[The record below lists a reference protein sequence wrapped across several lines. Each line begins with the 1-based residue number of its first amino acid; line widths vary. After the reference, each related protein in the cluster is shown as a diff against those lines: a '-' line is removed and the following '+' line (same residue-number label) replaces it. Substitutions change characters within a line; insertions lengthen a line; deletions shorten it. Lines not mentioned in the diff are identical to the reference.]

1 MKRFEAKGF
10 VQLWTRV
17 ATSMVLLSLAACSSM
32 HGVPVRYQDTSATVT
47 AINLKAEDLANLVTA
62 KAGNE
67 RNDIV
72 NKAIGVIDLR
82 FHELVRAVNGDRQ
95 DSAAITSY
103 GNIAFNTAGT
113 LVSSVVAK
121 TNYAAAAAVSSA
133 LLGVTEKQY
142 YFDKTLPALVAAM
155 IAARVTVEERLR
167 SGMQQDIYEY
177 PGSMALADLESY
189 FSAGTL
195 LAAISNITKRAEQET
210 ADKLEDVRAI
220 PAVTAEELT
229 ERRTIRNAINSI
241 SAKNLQLGRA
251 ALTAAGLADKQSVT
265 DVRKALLDYYRTQ
278 TRSGNVAGVT
288 TALKAAKL
296 IN

>member
-1 MKRFEAKGF
+1 MKRFEDNSF
-10 VQLWTRV
+10 VQLWFRV
-17 ATSMVLLSLAACSSM
+17 ATSMLLVSLVACSSM
-32 HGVPVRYQDTSATVT
+32 HGVPVRYQDTTATVT
-47 AINLKAEDLANLVTA
+47 AINLKAEDLADLVTTESR
-62 KAGNE
+62 NE
-67 RNDIV
+67 RNAIV

-155 IAARVTVEERLR
+155 TAARATVEERLR
-167 SGMQQDIYEY
+167 KGMQHDIYEY
-177 PGSMALADLESY
+177 PGSLALADLESY

-195 LAAISNITKRAEQET
+195 LAAISNITKRAEQDT
-210 ADKLEDVRAI
+210 ADKLEIVRAI
-220 PAVTAEELT
+220 PAVSDEELA
-229 ERRTIRNAINSI
+229 ERLAIRNAIGSI
-241 SAKNLQLGRA
+241 NTKNLQVGRD
-251 ALTAAGLADKQSVT
+251 ALKAAGLPDKQTVK
-265 DVRKALLDYYRTQ
+265 DVRKALLDHYRAQ
-278 TRSGNVAGVT
+278 TRSGNLAAVT
-288 TALKAAKL
+288 AAFKTAKL